1 MKEKKSTT
9 PEQGAPDT
17 PIVHALHKLIEMGLV
32 EDSGERRDGLTCWR
46 LSPLGEKALAQKLEH

>member
-32 EDSGERRDGLTCWR
+32 EDSGERRDGWR